1 MSVNR
6 CGRPK
11 QETSCC
17 ADRSDIVWL
26 ALPYLLRNVV
36 PDGDGRGAW
45 QRLAVHAR
53 VTVYRTIMGG
63 ADYVARSKSNSKE
76 AP

>member
-17 ADRSDIVWL
+17 ADRSDIGRQDM
-26 ALPYLLRNVV
+26 LRNFV
-36 PDGDGRGAW
+36 PDDGRGAW

-53 VTVYRTIMGG
+53 VTLSVEQSWDVPIMLRG
-63 ADYVARSKSNSKE
+63 ASQTRKKRL
-76 AP
+76 